1 MNKTVVCFINSSYSF
16 RLLNFT
22 YTVHCVQWTYIKK
35 YPFRLL
41 YFEFTHGT
49 VDSISEPEEYYCKYN
64 NHTVPKIIGM
74 FAYKTESITVGANA
88 TVHISFAFYTC
99 TVYQAQ
105 KPVLIRH
112 SKWRLC
118 TVRITAFQSSM
129 FPLCKGV
136 CTLYCTV
143 YTVQCSCSVFF
154 MT

>member
-1 MNKTVVCFINSSYSF
+1 MSLRNITVNI
-16 RLLNFT
+16 
-22 YTVHCVQWTYIKK
+22 
-35 YPFRLL
+35 
-41 YFEFTHGT
+41 
-49 VDSISEPEEYYCKYN
+49 

-129 FPLCKGV
+129 FPFSYCLRYTIPLY
-136 CTLYCTV
+136 TLY
-143 YTVQCSCSVFF
+143 FF
-154 MT
+154 IFFLDNNVILHNSFFCLKITLCIYIMY